1 MNADWDDAPIRV
13 RKKTN
18 HLGMLI
24 SIAMTLGIFGGAA
37 YMAQSKG
44 WISLQPEHTTQVSI
58 EHAPIERHQPEDSV
72 KDDYDQQVDRLLR
85 ESAEQ
90 SPEAISDTKTY
101 RQAFGEPGSKTES
114 GDRNSVSQGDANL
127 ALLNAKPFGS
137 GVQSQPQGETRS
149 GSYVT
154 VVEETK
160 RSCWG
165 AKEGSSSCRRIR
177 QLTRKADIRNCEIG
191 GNQAACDRAN
201 RY

>member
-1 MNADWDDAPIRV
+1 M
-13 RKKTN
+13 
-18 HLGMLI
+18 
-24 SIAMTLGIFGGAA
+24 
-37 YMAQSKG
+37 
-44 WISLQPEHTTQVSI
+44 QPEHTTQVSI

-101 RQAFGEPGSKTES
+101 RQAFGEPGSKTVS

-137 GVQSQPQGETRS
+137 GVQSEPQGETRS